1 MKQPETFEQC
11 FEILDSEL
19 NDEQKLEIIKSPI
32 SVHHSVGRW
41 IRNNFGFWTKTNLT
55 LTEKLQLLTGS
66 DHPDDWSHYL
76 LTQYKQ
82 HLEFAKLD
90 LNLYTWEKKEI
101 LKHPER
107 TLRWFSDKVR
117 FVFNLWGR
125 TNKQI
130 SDLLNK
136 YSDYL
141 KSK

>member
-32 SVHHSVGRW
+32 SVHHSIGRW
-41 IRNNFGFWTKTNLT
+41 IRNEFGFWTKTNIP
-55 LTEKLQLLTGS
+55 LTEELQLLSGS

-90 LNLYTWEKKEI
+90 
-101 LKHPER
+101 
-107 TLRWFSDKVR
+107 
-117 FVFNLWGR
+117 
-125 TNKQI
+125 
-130 SDLLNK
+130 SDL
-136 YSDYL
+136 YG
-141 KSK
+141 

>member
-1 MKQPETFEQC
+1 MKLPETFEQC

-19 NDEQKLEIIKSPI
+19 NDEQKFEIIKNPI
-32 SVHHSVGRW
+32 SVHHSIGRW
-41 IRNNFGFWTKTNLT
+41 VRNEFGFWTNSNSKLA
-55 LTEKLQLLTGS
+55 EKLFTTSES
-66 DHPDDWSHYL
+66 DHPDDWSHEL
-76 LTQYKQ
+76 LMRYKQ

-90 LNLYTWEKKEI
+90 SNLYTWEKKEI

-117 FVFNLWGR
+117 FVFKLWGK

-136 YSDYL
+136 YSEYL
-141 KSK
+141 KNK